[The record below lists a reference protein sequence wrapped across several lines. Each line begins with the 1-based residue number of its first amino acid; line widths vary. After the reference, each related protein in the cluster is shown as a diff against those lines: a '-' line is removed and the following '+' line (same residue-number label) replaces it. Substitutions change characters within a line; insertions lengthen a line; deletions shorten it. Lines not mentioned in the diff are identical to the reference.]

1 MKEQTKPSGITGRS
15 EAAKAKASRP
25 HILLVRLSEE
35 EWQKV
40 ENMARQSG
48 NTRSDLVRAALFR
61 YRLRDKSEEMRQLF
75 VHLIRGCGNLN
86 QFLRHLNT
94 YGQDESVMEQTLQ
107 LISWFQE
114 LRKKYAYL

>member
-1 MKEQTKPSGITGRS
+1 MKEQTKPSGISGRS
-15 EAAKAKASRP
+15 ETAKIKVNRP

-35 EWQKV
+35 EWQVVNDK
-40 ENMARQSG
+40 ARQSG

-61 YRLRDKSEEMRQLF
+61 YRLSDKSAEVRQLF

-94 YGQDESVMEQTLQ
+94 YGQDESVMEQTRQ